1 MKDTWQLS
9 LKERFKRWRLLRTQ
23 INKLS
28 SIDDKI
34 NMVIDFWKSTPVSV
48 RSIDPYD
55 NSTWP
60 SPWELLNENVY
71 DENSISLG
79 IAYTLQYSGTNC
91 RLLLVQNVDN
101 SEIKLIVLVDNM
113 YILNYNYGSINTK
126 DVMNEFNVLADI
138 EVSTLVK

>member
-1 MKDTWQLS
+1 
-9 LKERFKRWRLLRTQ
+9 
-23 INKLS
+23 
-28 SIDDKI
+28 
-34 NMVIDFWKSTPVSV
+34 MVIDFWKSTPVSV

-113 YILNYNYGSINTK
+113 HVINYNYNKIDTMNSIGNVSILQDIDVKQLTK
-126 DVMNEFNVLADI
+126 
-138 EVSTLVK
+138 

>member
-9 LKERFKRWRLLRTQ
+9 LKERFTRWRLLRTQ
-23 INKLS
+23 INKLP
-28 SIDDKI
+28 SIGDKI

-113 YILNYNYGSINTK
+113 HVINYNYNKIDTMNSIGNVSILQDIDVNQLTK
-126 DVMNEFNVLADI
+126 
-138 EVSTLVK
+138 